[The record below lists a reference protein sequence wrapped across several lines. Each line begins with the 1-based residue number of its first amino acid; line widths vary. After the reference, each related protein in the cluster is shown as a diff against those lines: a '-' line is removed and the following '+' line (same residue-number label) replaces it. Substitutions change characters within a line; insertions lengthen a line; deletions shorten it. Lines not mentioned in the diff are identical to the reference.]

1 MSIST
6 TRARLRVPGFTL
18 LHIAR
23 EQAVTI
29 RDTCYPI
36 GVAPTTT
43 PPLDPVAA
51 AALFRDEARALGFQR
66 VGFTPVAPL
75 ARHAVYRDWLARGY
89 AGGMRYLDEQ
99 ADERRDPRA
108 LLSSARTIVTVAL
121 SYAHAEPADVAAD
134 RLARGPRGRIARYA
148 RGDDYHVVLK
158 NKLRALAAAVARA
171 AGRAVAFV
179 PCVDTAP
186 LLEREVA
193 SAGGIGF
200 QAKNTMLIAPGLGSF
215 VLLGELLTD
224 LDCAP
229 GPVDDATPRCGQCT
243 RCLEACPTGA
253 FVDAYTLDARRCIS
267 YLTIENPG
275 AIPRELRP
283 LVGDHV
289 FGCDICQDVCP
300 FNAAD
305 LQHTRVTG
313 APELAPRAGYARPS
327 LVRLLALGSA
337 QFRKW
342 QQSSA
347 LRRIHRPQLQRNV
360 AVALGNIG
368 TVDELPAL
376 MHALGESSALVRA
389 HVAWAIAQI
398 AARATLSPVQADA
411 LSALLAAALARET
424 DAEARAELDAALSS
438 ARSPRARS

>member
-1 MSIST
+1 VEPLS
-6 TRARLRVPGFTL
+6 PTL
-18 LHIAR
+18 
-23 EQAVTI
+23 E
-29 RDTCYPI
+29 
-36 GVAPTTT
+36 
-43 PPLDPVAA
+43 PVAA
-51 AALFRDEARALGFQR
+51 AALFRAEALALGFAR
-66 VGFTPVAPL
+66 VGFTPVSPV
-75 ARHAVYRDWLARGY
+75 ARHDVYRDWLARGY
-89 AGGMRYLDEQ
+89 AAEMRYLDEQ

-108 LLSSARTIVTVAL
+108 VLSSARTIVTVAL
-121 SYAHAEPADVAAD
+121 SYAHADPADVPAD

-148 RGDDYHVVLK
+148 RGEDYHVVLK
-158 NKLRALAAAVARA
+158 NKLRALAAAVAQKS
-171 AGRAVAFV
+171 GHAVAFV

-186 LLEREVA
+186 LLERELA

-215 VLLGELLTD
+215 VLLGELLTE

-229 GPVDDATPRCGQCT
+229 GPLDDATPKCGQCT

-300 FNAAD
+300 FNAGA
-305 LQHTRVTG
+305 QQAPRQA
-313 APELAPRAGYARPS
+313 APELAPRPGYGRPS
-327 LVRLLALGSA
+327 LVRLLGLGAA

-342 QQSSA
+342 QRDSA
-347 LRRIHRPQLQRNV
+347 LRRIHRPQLLRNV
-360 AVALGNIG
+360 AVALGNTG
-368 TVDELPAL
+368 GADELPPL
-376 MHALGESSALVRA
+376 MHALGEPWPLVRA

-398 AARATLSPVQADA
+398 ASRVELSPVGADA
-411 LSALLAAALARET
+411 LVALLVAALARET
-424 DAEARAELDAALSS
+424 DAEARAELTDALSS

>member
-1 MSIST
+1 
-6 TRARLRVPGFTL
+6 
-18 LHIAR
+18 
-23 EQAVTI
+23 
-29 RDTCYPI
+29 
-36 GVAPTTT
+36 
-43 PPLDPVAA
+43 
-51 AALFRDEARALGFQR
+51 
-66 VGFTPVAPL
+66 
-75 ARHAVYRDWLARGY
+75 
-89 AGGMRYLDEQ
+89 MRYLGDQ
-99 ADERRDPRA
+99 SDERRDARA

-121 SYAHAEPADVAAD
+121 SYAHADPPDVPGE
-134 RLARGPRGRIARYA
+134 RLARGPHGRIARYA

-186 LLEREVA
+186 LLEREFA

-224 LDCAP
+224 LECAP
-229 GPVDDATPRCGQCT
+229 GPIDDATPRCGQCT

-275 AIPRELRP
+275 PIPRDLRA

-289 FGCDICQDVCP
+289 FGCDICQEVCP
-300 FNAAD
+300 FNAPD
-305 LQHTRVTG
+305 LQQTRSTG
-313 APELAPRAGYARPS
+313 AVELSPRPGYARPP
-327 LVRLLALGSA
+327 LTQLLGLGSA

-342 QQSSA
+342 QQGSA
-347 LRRIHRPQLQRNV
+347 LRRVHRRQLQRNA
-360 AVALGNIG
+360 AVALGNVG

-376 MHALGESSALVRA
+376 MQALGEPALVRA
-389 HVAWAIAQI
+389 HAAWAIAQI
-398 AARATLSPVQADA
+398 VARSELAPTQSLTLV
-411 LSALLAAALARET
+411 ALLDAALARESDDDART
-424 DAEARAELDAALSS
+424 DLEAALSS